1 MFPPP
6 NILVVIIAALLLVI
20 LLVLPITR
28 LLLGAVVFVFVI
40 LTGLFTI
47 AAFLIPL

>member
-1 MFPPP
+1 MVLTPDI
-6 NILVVIIAALLLVI
+6 ILAFIAALLLVI
-20 LLVLPITR
+20 VLALPVTR

-40 LTGLFTI
+40 LAGLFTI

>member
-1 MFPPP
+1 MFPAP
-6 NILVVIIAALLLVI
+6 NILVVIAALLLVI
-20 LLVLPITR
+20 LLFLPITR

-40 LTGLFTI
+40 VTGLFTI